1 VRRLFLIATAAG
13 TLAVC
18 STARSAVTPS
28 DLTASAAT
36 VALFA
41 SHHTVVA
48 MTTSATAPI
57 ATASSTP
64 IAMGSATA
72 TTVATVT
79 TAATAPTT
87 LATAPTAGVTPS
99 ATPLTA
105 GLAPPTATATKTAAA
120 QPTATPTIPP
130 SSTPTSVVSIAS
142 TPTVTVSP
150 PLLSPTQTTAVAS
163 ATSVTTSITTTMA
176 TATATTATTAT
187 TSAAAIID
195 TAKQYLGYP
204 YANIGDEPSTGF
216 SCIGLI
222 HYVFARHGLYV
233 PGNLETA
240 YASAPRI
247 DQSNLQPGDIVFFQ
261 NTVWRGMSHAAL
273 YVGNGRM
280 IAADSLQTGVRWDML
295 SDPYWQA
302 HYLGATRP
310 LSNPSGTL
318 LYPVPTPAADDPFA
332 TPTPDSGPTI
342 VIEAGTRLSPR
353 RTATL
358 YSGPGANYDSI
369 DTVPSGMSLTVVQ
382 TQGSWVNVSYAEGNA
397 FGWVRG
403 TDLALPSSSGH
414 VSHVYSAHSAQ
425 HGHSSRNTRRHSAST
440 QPVHSHGHGH
450 TAGATR
456 RTARTAGLGRHR
468 PASASHATR
477 HRPASASHVTRHR
490 PASASHVT
498 RHRPASASH
507 VTRHSRSTTT
517 STRHR
522 ASPRRP
528 THQTSHTSTRHGSS
542 TSHASTRHGSSTSH
556 ASTHRGS
563 GASHVRRHI
572 QTRHTGH
579 GSTARPSHHGS
590 TTHAATSKRRHVAQH
605 VARPHSTSGYR
616 LLTVTANVLFVRS
629 APSMHARILRRVF
642 AGDHL
647 RLLATHDGWDDVAL
661 RSGARGW
668 VSAQWVR

>member
-41 SHHTVVA
+41 SRHTVVA
-48 MTTSATAPI
+48 AAMSATTPI

-120 QPTATPTIPP
+120 QPTAAPTIPP
-130 SSTPTSVVSIAS
+130 SSTPTSVVNIAS
-142 TPTVTVSP
+142 TPTVTVSF

-176 TATATTATTAT
+176 TATATTTTTTT

-240 YASAPRI
+240 YASAPRV
-247 DQSNLQPGDIVFFQ
+247 DQSTLQPGDIVFFQ
-261 NTVWRGMSHAAL
+261 NTVWRGISHAAL

-318 LYPVPTPAADDPFA
+318 LHPVPTPAADDPFA

-369 DTVPSGMSLTVVQ
+369 DTAPPGMSLTVVQ
-382 TQGSWVNVSYAEGNA
+382 TQGSWVNVSYADGNA

-414 VSHVYSAHSAQ
+414 VSHVYSAHSVHSAQ
-425 HGHSSRNTRRHSAST
+425 RGHSSRNTRRHSALP

-450 TAGATR
+450 GHATGATR
-456 RTARTAGLGRHR
+456 RTARTGHAARTAGLGRHR
-468 PASASHATR
+468 PAAASHA
-477 HRPASASHVTRHR
+477 
-490 PASASHVT
+490 
-498 RHRPASASH
+498 
-507 VTRHSRSTTT
+507 TRHSRSTTT

-528 THQTSHTSTRHGSS
+528 THQTSHISMRHGASTRHTSTRHG
-542 TSHASTRHGSSTSH
+542 AS
-556 ASTHRGS
+556 
-563 GASHVRRHI
+563 ASHVRRHI

-579 GSTARPSHHGS
+579 GSTARQSHHAS
-590 TTHAATSKRRHVAQH
+590 TTHAATSKRRHVVQH

-647 RLLATHDGWDDVAL
+647 RLLATHGGWDDVAL